1 VIDRNERR
9 DERDVEQ
16 RQRQYEDG
24 PRDAEDR
31 TDEQRHGGYLDAEAD
46 GVRHEQDGEADQGV
60 DEQRSECGSRCS
72 GRHGAHSPA
81 HGLRYLRTIRI
92 ESTNARLT
100 VVDHRRRFVRVEESF
115 IPVYGVGET
124 TERDLWRSGVTH
136 WDAFEPSV
144 VGSTTADRI
153 QAYIDD
159 ARESLA
165 TGDTAFFAEQ
175 FPSQARWRLYETF
188 ADRAAFLD
196 IETTGLDQ
204 RRHDVTTVSVRLGG
218 ETTTLVR
225 GQDLTADRL
234 QSVLGDAD
242 MLVTFNGA
250 RFDVPFLESAF
261 EIDGVLDR
269 PHLDVMYPCRRL
281 DLTGG
286 LKQIE
291 RDLGVERDRPDLS
304 GEDAVRL
311 WHDFQRGDESALET
325 LVSYNREDVDH
336 LETVTE
342 RVVDRLHAWT
352 VPEDCDL

>member
-1 VIDRNERR
+1 M
-9 DERDVEQ
+9 
-16 RQRQYEDG
+16 
-24 PRDAEDR
+24 
-31 TDEQRHGGYLDAEAD
+31 
-46 GVRHEQDGEADQGV
+46 
-60 DEQRSECGSRCS
+60 
-72 GRHGAHSPA
+72 
-81 HGLRYLRTIRI
+81 
-92 ESTNARLT
+92 
-100 VVDHRRRFVRVEESF
+100 RVEESF

-124 TERDLWRSGVTH
+124 TERDLWRAGITH
-136 WDAFEPSV
+136 WDAFDPSA

-165 TGDTAFFAEQ
+165 AGDTTFFAEQ

-188 ADRAAFLD
+188 RDNAAFLD

-204 RRHDVTTVSVRLGG
+204 YRDDVTTVSVRLGG

-234 QSVLGDAD
+234 RDVVCDAD

-261 EIDGVLDR
+261 EVNGLFDR

-286 LKQIE
+286 LKRIE

-311 WHDFQRGDESALET
+311 WREFQRGDDGALET

-342 RVVDRLHAWT
+342 RVVSRLHADI
-352 VPEDCDL
+352 VPEDCPL